1 MYFGCKKI
9 LVVRIYYEKQNPK
22 EWFTFLKHT
31 QNLIN
36 TLSFTSLYADMKK
49 MLVISFLPALD
60 CRGAVRIWKGQR
72 FNPEKTSSLYL
83 QHSSFYFYFC
93 IFNILLTFYFF
104 FTLRNSYFSKSTG
117 KIHFSKSTG
126 IFFGKQEGS
135 SRATSPMCIT
145 LNDQLYVSKGRASK
159 ATVATVFLSFFLK
172 IEQFLFLDKVWHKF
186 EALWWT
192 LSNIV
197 KQKLSYD
204 LEK

>member
-1 MYFGCKKI
+1 
-9 LVVRIYYEKQNPK
+9 
-22 EWFTFLKHT
+22 
-31 QNLIN
+31 
-36 TLSFTSLYADMKK
+36 MKK

-83 QHSSFYFYFC
+83 QHSSFYVYFY
-93 IFNILLTFYFF
+93 IFKILLTFYFF

-117 KIHFSKSTG
+117 
-126 IFFGKQEGS
+126 IFFGTQEGS
-135 SRATSPMCIT
+135 SWATSPMCIT

-159 ATVATVFLSFFLK
+159 ATVATVLLSFFLK
-172 IEQFLFLDKVWHKF
+172 IEQFLFLDKVWDKF